1 MFAVFTN
8 DRNNLTTTSP
18 NSTITSPQNITRRVR
33 LPYISL
39 YGGFSA
45 VNQQSLN
52 N

>member
-1 MFAVFTN
+1 MFAVYTN
-8 DRNNLTTTSP
+8 DRNNLTVNKPTT
-18 NSTITSPQNITRRVR
+18 RVR